1 MLREHLEHSPSSGA
15 LIELLELLLDGVDV
29 NVASSLELL
38 LNLVKAQAQGSSEY
52 RCHHCGFETKN
63 FFWMCP
69 SCKRWDKISPI
80 NDLLA
85 RQATSAFK

>member
-1 MLREHLEHSPSSGA
+1 
-15 LIELLELLLDGVDV
+15 LLLGGVDV

-38 LNLVKAQAQGSSEY
+38 LNLAKAQAQVSSEY
-52 RCHHCGFETKN
+52 RCHYCGFETKN

-85 RQATSAFK
+85 RQATSASK